1 MAKLEEPFDDIKN
14 LFDEIIVDVELDRFV
29 TIKVLCDDTQKT
41 IGKITKANELIK
53 YFGGVDL
60 VIIINQRIFD
70 QLTDVQQRMVAE
82 ELLAGISWDMDKDK
96 LIMSKADVNTYSGLL
111 RRYGYQNYE
120 VLQESIRTL
129 YAATV
134 EEDA

>member
-1 MAKLEEPFDDIKN
+1 MAKLEEPFDDVKN
-14 LFDEIIVDVELDRFV
+14 LFDEIIVGVELDRFV
-29 TIKVLCDDTQKT
+29 TIKVLCDDTQKA

-70 QLTDVQQRMVAE
+70 QLTDLQQRMVAE
-82 ELLAGISWDMDKDK
+82 ELLAGISWDMDKDR
-96 LIMSKADVNTYSGLL
+96 LIMNKGDVNTYSGIL
-111 RRYGYQNYE
+111 RRYGYDNYE

-129 YAATV
+129 YAATA
-134 EEDA
+134 EQDA